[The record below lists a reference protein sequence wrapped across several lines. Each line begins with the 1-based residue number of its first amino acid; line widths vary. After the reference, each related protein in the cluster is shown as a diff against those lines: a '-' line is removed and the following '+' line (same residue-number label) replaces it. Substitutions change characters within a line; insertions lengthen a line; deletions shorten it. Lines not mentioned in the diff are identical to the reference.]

1 MLTNC
6 SKEKEVPGSVEYIAM
21 GKKQGDVTSKAW
33 NVVTKEK
40 RGGGFSIFCLK
51 WLITFP
57 SEPKVIFLKKFLCKL
72 LHYLFFT
79 VNRCHIYRDMIK
91 THIYNIQYLIVII
104 VII

>member
-57 SEPKVIFLKKFLCKL
+57 SEPKVILKKKNFFASYYITFFLQSIDVT
-72 LHYLFFT
+72 FT
-79 VNRCHIYRDMIK
+79 EI
-91 THIYNIQYLIVII
+91 
-104 VII
+104 